1 MPKYSHPAAQALFP
15 LPDLNDCDSVRSGA
29 ERLQEFLVSCR
40 RHIHQHPEV
49 GFEEFQTALFVRSIL
64 EEAGLRV
71 HEATETGTWVEIE
84 GALPGP
90 TLAYRA
96 DLDALPIPDE
106 KGASYSSKH
115 NGVAHLCGHDAHT
128 TIAVAVALLAQRF
141 SEKLNGR
148 LRVFFQPNEEGVPS
162 GAPRMIEA
170 GALNDVSAVFG
181 IHLDPTLD
189 SGRFGL
195 IRGPV
200 TATSDRFDLHIETPK
215 SLHSARPHTGTD
227 SVWLATQIA
236 QALYGLAGRT
246 TDARVPIV
254 LSICRLRAGKAYNV
268 IPKSVELG
276 GSVRCGENEARAPFR
291 RKMEEVAQSIAGV
304 HGATARFTWFEGS
317 PAMFNDANLVDV
329 AESTLRRLFGDQAIH
344 AIEKPSM
351 GAEDFAYYQEVTAGA
366 MLRVGSRCSEA
377 TSHPLHSTLFDLDE
391 ALLSRTAATMTS
403 IVFDRAGLPQSA
415 DD

>member
-1 MPKYSHPAAQALFP
+1 MSKYAHPDAQALFP
-15 LPDLNDCDSVRSGA
+15 LPDLSSCDNLQTGA
-29 ERLQEFLVSCR
+29 ERLQEFLVACR
-40 RHIHQHPEV
+40 RHLHQHPEV
-49 GFEEFQTALFVRSIL
+49 GFEEFQTALFVRCVL
-64 EEAGLRV
+64 EEAGFHV

-84 GALPGP
+84 GDLPGP

-106 KGASYSSKH
+106 KNASYSSQH
-115 NGVAHLCGHDAHT
+115 SWVAHLCGHDAHT
-128 TIAVAVALLAQRF
+128 TIAVAVALLAKRF
-141 SEKLNGR
+141 SAQLHGR

-170 GALNDVSAVFG
+170 GALQDVKAVFG

-189 SGRFGL
+189 TGRFGL

-200 TATSDRFDLHIETPK
+200 TATSDRFDLHVETSK

-254 LSICRLRAGKAYNV
+254 LSICRLRAGEAYNV
-268 IPKSVELG
+268 IPKAVEMG
-276 GSVRCGENEARAPFR
+276 GSVRCGENSARAPFR
-291 RKMEEVAQSIAGV
+291 QKMEEVAQSIASV
-304 HGATARFTWFEGS
+304 HGANARFTWYEGA
-317 PAMFNDANLVDV
+317 PAMYNDPSLIDV
-329 AESTLRRLFGDQAIH
+329 AESTLRQLFGDHAVH

-351 GAEDFAYYQEVTAGA
+351 GAEDFAYYQEVTSAA
-366 MLRVGSRCSEA
+366 MLRVGSRRDES

-391 ALLSRTAATMTS
+391 TLLSPTAATMTS
-403 IVFDRAGLPQSA
+403 IVFAQANDS
-415 DD
+415 